1 MASPC
6 RSVTSRRRQDSPTTN
21 AASGASGEQERLTAV
36 WACVYLYY
44 QLNRKMIGGTPPRPT
59 IDDTERRVRR
69 SPIVRTSARACPSG
83 RDSGRGQTPCLAAKL
98 RRGFLL
104 TSRVHRC
111 YLMIIQT
118 RSASFGLASV
128 AASWPSHSLLDA
140 IVPQALT
147 AVTIHMGSPSV
158 GCGLTSALVTFCHPA
173 TGPK

>member
-44 QLNRKMIGGTPPRPT
+44 QLKVNMIGGTP
-59 IDDTERRVRR
+59 RVRR
-69 SPIVRTSARACPSG
+69 STTEPVRRRACRPVRSG
-83 RDSGRGQTPCLAAKL
+83 RRPDPLSCGKTPP
-98 RRGFLL
+98 RVS

-128 AASWPSHSLLDA
+128 AASWVSHSLLDA
-140 IVPQALT
+140 KVPQALT

>member
-44 QLNRKMIGGTPPRPT
+44 QLKVKMIGGTPPRPT
-59 IDDTERRVRR
+59 IDYNRTVRR
-69 SPIVRTSARACPSG
+69 ACRP
-83 RDSGRGQTPCLAAKL
+83 RSGRGQTPCLAAKL

-128 AASWPSHSLLDA
+128 AASWVSHSLLDA

>member
-44 QLNRKMIGGTPPRPT
+44 QLKVKMIGGTPPRPT
-59 IDDTERRVRR
+59 IDYNRTVRR
-69 SPIVRTSARACPSG
+69 ACRPPVGSRPDPLSCG
-83 RDSGRGQTPCLAAKL
+83 KTPP
-98 RRGFLL
+98 RVS

>member
-1 MASPC
+1 VASPC

-44 QLNRKMIGGTPPRPT
+44 QLKVKMIGGTPPRPT
-59 IDDTERRVRR
+59 IDNTERRVRHAVRR
-69 SPIVRTSARACPSG
+69 SYARACPSG

-128 AASWPSHSLLDA
+128 AASWVSHSLLDA

>member
-44 QLNRKMIGGTPPRPT
+44 QLKVKMIGGPPP
-59 IDDTERRVRR
+59 RVRR
-69 SPIVRTSARACPSG
+69 STTTERFVGRRACRPVPVGSRPDPLSCG
-83 RDSGRGQTPCLAAKL
+83 KTPP
-98 RRGFLL
+98 RVS

-118 RSASFGLASV
+118 RSCNQLLVLPPLQLPGCLTASSV
-128 AASWPSHSLLDA
+128 LDA

-158 GCGLTSALVTFCHPA
+158 GCGLTSAPVTFCHPA

>member
-1 MASPC
+1 VASPC

-44 QLNRKMIGGTPPRPT
+44 QLKVKMIGGTPPRPT
-59 IDDTERRVRR
+59 IDSYLERFVGHVVR
-69 SPIVRTSARACPSG
+69 
-83 RDSGRGQTPCLAAKL
+83 SGRGQSDPLSCGKTPP
-98 RRGFLL
+98 RVSTYITGTPLL
-104 TSRVHRC
+104 FNDYSNAVC
-111 YLMIIQT
+111 I
-118 RSASFGLASV
+118 FGLASV
-128 AASWPSHSLLDA
+128 AASWVSHSLLDA